1 MTFKITTDGINHNLK
16 NTKKLLTVI
25 TTQKTSENEALN
37 LYDELIKP
45 DILLLEKAKGRGK
58 KKREN
63 ILNVLSNLQ
72 SVFTGVYLHYDNA
85 FKSESRSNS
94 EFEGSVAEKTKLRKK
109 KKKSDDKQIKIFIDL
124 LFQTKKEQKN
134 IYMSLFSKYFTYKK
148 LDQMVQALYDSKR
161 NGENDSIV
169 SSAMNN
175 FKHLEN
181 KVKEMP
187 KFASKEQI

>member
-1 MTFKITTDGINHNLK
+1 MLVK
-16 NTKKLLTVI
+16 
-25 TTQKTSENEALN
+25 
-37 LYDELIKP
+37 
-45 DILLLEKAKGRGK
+45 
-58 KKREN
+58 
-63 ILNVLSNLQ
+63 
-72 SVFTGVYLHYDNA
+72 
-85 FKSESRSNS
+85 
-94 EFEGSVAEKTKLRKK
+94 
-109 KKKSDDKQIKIFIDL
+109 
-124 LFQTKKEQKN
+124 TKKEQKN
-134 IYMSLFSKYFTYKK
+134 IDMSLFSKYFTYKK